1 MIRGAVEPVE
11 VGLLHHH
18 GPELFPVVELIVG
31 PGLPV
36 AAAIV
41 LGRWRRFRSRL
52 AGGPAQLPK
61 VVDADEPTANSISH
75 DRRALRP
82 PMI

>member
-1 MIRGAVEPVE
+1 MIRGPIEPAE
-11 VGLLHHH
+11 VGLLYHH
-18 GPELFPVVELIVG
+18 GPELFPVVELIIG

-41 LGRWRRFRSRL
+41 LGRWRRIRSRL
-52 AGGPAQLPK
+52 TGGSTAEPAPAP
-61 VVDADEPTANSISH
+61 ADPMPH
-75 DRRALRP
+75 VDRRPALKP

>member
-1 MIRGAVEPVE
+1 MIRGAVEPAE
-11 VGLLHHH
+11 VGLLYHH
-18 GPELFPVVELIVG
+18 GPELFPVVELIIG

-52 AGGPAQLPK
+52 AGGAAEPAPAP
-61 VVDADEPTANSISH
+61 ADRMPPA
-75 DRRALRP
+75 DRRPVLRP